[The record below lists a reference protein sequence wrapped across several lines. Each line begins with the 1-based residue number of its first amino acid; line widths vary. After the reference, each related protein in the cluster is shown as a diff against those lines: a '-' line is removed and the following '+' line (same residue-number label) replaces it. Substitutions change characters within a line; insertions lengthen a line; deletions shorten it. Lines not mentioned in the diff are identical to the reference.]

1 MLNYCYFK
9 DGKRIH
15 NIVDLYMTDNS
26 VIEMYQVENG
36 EVWTLEVFPPN
47 QTDESFNKAE
57 FSGWLDLIHK
67 EWELEEYPSEWNS
80 KLIDEFNQ
88 TVREAIQDV
97 TYEVQ
102 QHEIT

>member
-36 EVWTLEVFPPN
+36 EIWTLEVFPPN
-47 QTDESFNKAE
+47 QTEESFNKAE
-57 FSGWLDLIHK
+57 FSGFLHLIDK
-67 EWELEEYPSEWNS
+67 EWSLEAYPPNWTT
-80 KLIDEFNQ
+80 KQIDEFNQ
-88 TVREAIQDV
+88 IVKETIQDI

-102 QHEIT
+102 